1 MSQQIVWQ
9 GHGSQTHRVVCVHGS
24 GSGKVIS
31 LHPQRGST
39 DGPKTTASGTANNV
53 CITLA
58 NLPAGSSTP
67 VDVYEDG
74 NLIDSIVVETLP
86 EDGERY
92 KIAWVSC
99 VDMQIL
105 PCLLRDIEND
115 PLVKE
120 VWFIGDNGYPDDPS
134 STLWGVT
141 WSDIDADRSFS
152 NYSSA
157 VEVFF
162 RNPYVLSLARKKG
175 IIFIKNDHEVR
186 NGGSPDD
193 ADWAAVVA
201 AAKPV
206 FSAWYLGNP
215 TNIDSGIDTDATYF
229 RRTIGP
235 IEAFFLETQFYKDGI
250 LSPADN
256 GNAAAPNKFLL
267 GSTQQAWLKAKVAA
281 SSSPF
286 KALIHGYRLGSIGD
300 HSDGW
305 KSYISSENNLHTA
318 FATVK
323 TTFHIEGDFHTSSV
337 TYKPA
342 SDGTYRLG
350 VNACPG
356 GVYLKH
362 SIGATRLPGDL
373 KWQQSDDG
381 SDTNTVFTY
390 GEIDIN
396 SGWARL
402 DLSIIGQR
410 LNSQHRNVLWTGY
423 LLPGDN
429 SLHYARRA
437 IGT

>member
-1 MSQQIVWQ
+1 MSAFVWQ
-9 GHGSQTHRVVCVHGS
+9 GHGSQTHRVICVHGTD
-24 GSGKVIS
+24 SGKVIS
-31 LHPQRGST
+31 ATPQRGTT
-39 DGPKTTASGTANNV
+39 DGPKTTDSATANNV
-53 CITLA
+53 AITVSGLS
-58 NLPAGSSTP
+58 AGAVVP
-67 VDVYEDG
+67 VDIFEDG
-74 NLIDSIVVETLP
+74 NLIDSITIETLP
-86 EDGERY
+86 ADNQRF

-99 VDMQIL
+99 LDMQVL
-105 PCLLRDIEND
+105 SCLLRDIEAD

-120 VWFIGDNGYPDDPS
+120 VWFVGDNGYPDDPS

-141 WSDIDADRSFS
+141 WTDIDSDRSFA

-162 RNPYVLSLARKKG
+162 RNPYVQSLGRKKG
-175 IIFIKNDHEVR
+175 IILITNDHDVR

-193 ADWAAVVA
+193 VDWSTVVA

-206 FSAWYLGNP
+206 IASWYLGNP
-215 TNIDSGIDTDATYF
+215 TNTDSGIDSGATYF

-256 GNAAAPNKFLL
+256 GNATTPNKFLL
-267 GSTQQAWLKAKVAA
+267 GSTQQTWLKTRVAA
-281 SSSPF
+281 STAAF
-286 KALIHGYRLGSIGD
+286 KALVHGYRLGSIGD

-318 FATVK
+318 FANVK
-323 TTFHIEGDFHTSSV
+323 TTFHIEGDFHTSSI
-337 TYKPA
+337 TYKPDSA
-342 SDGTYRLG
+342 GTYRLG
-350 VNACPG
+350 VNACPA

-362 SIGATRLPGDL
+362 SIGSTRLPGDL

-396 SGWARL
+396 TGWQRI
-402 DLSIIGQR
+402 DLSVVGQR
-410 LNSQHRNVLWTGY
+410 LNNSHRNVLWTGY
-423 LLPGDN
+423 LLPNDN
-429 SLHYARRA
+429 SLHYSRRA
-437 IGT
+437 IS